1 MVRTRPTALSQPVDP
16 PSLNSL
22 SRTNQRG
29 DSGVHA
35 RRSAKTES
43 APTDTGDAV
52 ACIFMSDR
60 LYKLLRQATADQLI
74 PDGR

>member
-1 MVRTRPTALSQPVDP
+1 MVRTRSTALSQPGRSSVP
-16 PSLNSL
+16 EQLVS
-22 SRTNQRG
+22 NQRG

-60 LYKLLRQATADQLI
+60 LYKLLRQATADQLM